1 MLARPQ
7 ALTGPQTGALQ
18 RILTN
23 VYLWMTGGLAL
34 TGVVSLGVASS
45 PALLRAFFSN
55 PLIFFLLIGGE
66 LALVFY
72 LSLRIQ
78 KMSPFAATVAFAS
91 YSALNGVT
99 LAPLFLVYT
108 GTSIAQV
115 FFITA
120 ATFAG
125 MSAYGYL
132 TKRDL
137 SRVGSIVGMALWGLI
152 IASLVNIFLRSEG
165 FSLIISY
172 VGVLIFVGLTAY
184 DTQILKQWATQI
196 DPSDESVY
204 VRFSIMGALKLYL
217 DFINLFLFLL
227 RIMGSRRD

>member
-165 FSLIISY
+165 FSLVISY

-184 DTQILKQWATQI
+184 DTQVLKQWATQI

>member
-23 VYLWMTGGLAL
+23 IYLWMTGGLAL

-45 PALLRAFFSN
+45 PTLLRTFFSN